1 MHLLFID
8 EDNKRKP
15 LRNEANSPFKTS
27 SGNKITAHFGYIESI
42 QTSVK
47 LVIRCKIAPNF
58 DGVPG
63 SYNLPVYENS

>member
-27 SGNKITAHFGYIESI
+27 SGNKITSHFGYIEI
-42 QTSVK
+42 LLTSAK
-47 LVIRCKIAPNF
+47 LKICSEFAP
-58 DGVPG
+58 DLLD
-63 SYNLPVYENS
+63 SQC

>member
-27 SGNKITAHFGYIESI
+27 SGNKITAHFGYIGTI
-42 QTSVK
+42 QTLVK
-47 LVIRCKIAPNF
+47 VQ
-58 DGVPG
+58 V
-63 SYNLPVYENS
+63 SYEGRWFLKTISKYVRGLIS

>member
-27 SGNKITAHFGYIESI
+27 SGNNITSHFGYIEI
-42 QTSVK
+42 T
-47 LVIRCKIAPNF
+47 L
-58 DGVPG
+58 GV
-63 SYNLPVYENS
+63 